1 MPGVALDAIEAALGK
16 MEGYASPVPDQRPA
30 VGVPTGR
37 VNSSAI
43 SHSTLPFARMQL
55 AYFWLTTLIH
65 VWRAS
70 RCVGPQ
76 RSAQD
81 PDSLAADEISG
92 DIHVR
97 EEALP
102 VITSNNNKR
111 RRLRLFKNSSYSVVG
126 RKQVGSVVED
136 WSLEVQN

>member
-1 MPGVALDAIEAALGK
+1 MLSRPPWAKWKAMRPLYRTNGLRSVCLRAASTAPRYPAL
-16 MEGYASPVPDQRPA
+16 RC
-30 VGVPTGR
+30 
-37 VNSSAI
+37 
-43 SHSTLPFARMQL
+43 HSLELQL

-65 VWRAS
+65 VLRAS

-102 VITSNNNKR
+102 VVTSNNNKR

>member
-1 MPGVALDAIEAALGK
+1 MLSRPPWAKWKAMRPLYRTNGLRSVCLRAA
-16 MEGYASPVPDQRPA
+16 S
-30 VGVPTGR
+30 
-37 VNSSAI
+37 SSAI
-43 SHSTLPFARMQL
+43 SRSTLPFARMQL

-65 VWRAS
+65 VLRAS

-92 DIHVR
+92 DIHIR

-102 VITSNNNKR
+102 VVTSNNNKR